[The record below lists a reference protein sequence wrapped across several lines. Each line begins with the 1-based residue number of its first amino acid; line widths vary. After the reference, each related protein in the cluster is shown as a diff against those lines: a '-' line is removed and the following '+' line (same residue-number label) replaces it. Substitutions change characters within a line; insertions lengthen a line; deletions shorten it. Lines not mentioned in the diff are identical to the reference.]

1 MFSYLI
7 KGCFQLSRFDQRTV
21 EIASSSPECHPPHS
35 LTPTTLEQDA
45 ASPRLWLVERNNWRA
60 PIGCHEFSLR
70 PSPGVGSR
78 YDPELLQKP
87 SFKSLATYNWME
99 EVRSRSE
106 EWVRRCEWGEG
117 EFSIGAEIRNI
128 LRTSP
133 TEMSWNKRLNV
144 LLSVISHCVTRRC
157 I

>member
-7 KGCFQLSRFDQRTV
+7 KGCFRLSRFDQRTV

-45 ASPRLWLVERNNWRA
+45 ASPRLWLVERKDRR
-60 PIGCHEFSLR
+60 PVIGCHECSLR

-99 EVRSRSE
+99 EVRRSRYE
-106 EWVRRCEWGEG
+106 E
-117 EFSIGAEIRNI
+117 
-128 LRTSP
+128 
-133 TEMSWNKRLNV
+133 
-144 LLSVISHCVTRRC
+144 
-157 I
+157 